1 MGKFYIDINP
11 NEPSVAVS
19 VRPTVAVQSLDQVPI
34 EAVQPISTMPDIII
48 QEKIVEKPIE
58 IIREILV
65 EKIVEVPVEK
75 VITEIQRVEIP
86 VEVVKEVIV
95 EKEVIKEIEVPV
107 EIERLVF
114 REVVRLDTTKLVL
127 AIVSSLIVGA
137 FLGKVL

>member
-1 MGKFYIDINP
+1 VGKFYIDINP
-11 NEPSVAVS
+11 NEPSAAVNT
-19 VRPTVAVQSLDQVPI
+19 RPVIVVPSLDKMPI
-34 EAVQPISTMPDIII
+34 EALQPVTTMPDVII
-48 QEKIVEKPIE
+48 QEKVVEKPVE
-58 IIREILV
+58 VIREILV

-75 VITEIQRVEIP
+75 IVTEVQRIEIP